1 MQKTYTQSAEEDTAE
16 IDDEDVPLASI
27 PEEDVPLAVAPM
39 TGDAAALW
47 LALSALSGTGL
58 AGVTFLG
65 RKKRED

>member
-1 MQKTYTQSAEEDTAE
+1 MAEMPE
-16 IDDEDVPLASI
+16 EDVPLTSLPDEEPPLEVL
-27 PEEDVPLAVAPM
+27 PEEEVPLAVAPM

-65 RKKRED
+65 RKKNKED